1 MPLKLSL
8 CLAAAGVLPLTGL
21 AASYT
26 ITAPIADA
34 FLSSN
39 APSSNFGGAGTLD
52 IAAAGLS
59 NGAYDSVIQFNTAS
73 AASLFNTTYGAGNWT
88 VTGFT
93 LMLASSFGTANAV
106 PNNAIFNNV
115 SGGDFGVDLLDNNSW
130 VEGAGTPAAPSAT
143 GVNFNSIPALLGS
156 GYDALGTYL
165 YAPPGNNVYA
175 SYSLP
180 LDSGLVSGTAAGGNV
195 SFFFYAADNQ
205 ISYLINSRSFST
217 AKPELVITAVPEPAS
232 AALLVLPAAGW
243 LASRLWTRKK

>member
-73 AASLFNTTYGAGNWT
+73 AVSLFNTTYGAGNWT

-115 SGGDFGVDLLDNNSW
+115 SGGDFGVDLLANNSW
-130 VEGAGTPAAPSAT
+130 V
-143 GVNFNSIPALLGS
+143 
-156 GYDALGTYL
+156 
-165 YAPPGNNVYA
+165 
-175 SYSLP
+175 
-180 LDSGLVSGTAAGGNV
+180 
-195 SFFFYAADNQ
+195 
-205 ISYLINSRSFST
+205 
-217 AKPELVITAVPEPAS
+217 
-232 AALLVLPAAGW
+232 
-243 LASRLWTRKK
+243 

>member
-1 MPLKLSL
+1 M
-8 CLAAAGVLPLTGL
+8 
-21 AASYT
+21 
-26 ITAPIADA
+26 
-34 FLSSN
+34 
-39 APSSNFGGAGTLD
+39 
-52 IAAAGLS
+52 
-59 NGAYDSVIQFNTAS
+59 
-73 AASLFNTTYGAGNWT
+73 
-88 VTGFT
+88 
-93 LMLASSFGTANAV
+93 
-106 PNNAIFNNV
+106 
-115 SGGDFGVDLLDNNSW
+115 
-130 VEGAGTPAAPSAT
+130 
-143 GVNFNSIPALLGS
+143 
-156 GYDALGTYL
+156 